1 MKKILLLL
9 PSLIIIALTL
19 AILPQLL
26 SGLSRD
32 EAMPTV
38 TYSSTIPN
46 INIHSSQVSDTVRLM
61 VLSDTH
67 LWMSDEREEPFRE
80 YSARMAGAYHS
91 VKHFQTGAPT
101 TPEESF
107 VATIRLAQSR
117 GADAIAM
124 LGDMVS
130 FPSER
135 GVEWI
140 CEVMDTVSIPYYYTS
155 GNHDWHYEGMEGHRA
170 DLRERWR
177 EERLSPLFQGHDMEA
192 YAVDVKGVRLLLVD
206 DSTYEITPHQVEVV
220 AAEIK
225 SGKPFIMMHHIP
237 FYAPSR
243 PIGYGIGHPEWGA
256 ATDRHYKIERRE
268 QWPAEGHTDVDY
280 TFYDMVTSA
289 PNLLAS
295 IAGHEHTYGVD
306 IINGRPHYTVGANAA
321 GAYYFVTIMP
331 LAQTTPQ
338 R

>member
-9 PSLIIIALTL
+9 PSIAIVAITL

-26 SGLSRD
+26 SGLKRTD
-32 EAMPTV
+32 TAPEV

-46 INIHSSQVSDTVRLM
+46 INIHSELVTDTVRLM

-67 LWMSDEREEPFRE
+67 LWMSDEREDPFRE
-80 YSARMAGAYHS
+80 YSVRMAAAYHS
-91 VKHFQTGAPT
+91 VKHFQTGAQT

-107 VATIRLAQSR
+107 VATIRLAQQR

-124 LGDMVS
+124 LGDIVS

-135 GVEWI
+135 GVEWVQQ
-140 CEVMDTVSIPYYYTS
+140 VMDTVAVPYYYTS
-155 GNHDWHYEGMEGHRA
+155 GNHDWHYEGMEGSRDA
-170 DLRERWR
+170 LREKWR
-177 EERLSPLFQGHDMEA
+177 EERLSPLFQGYDKAA

-206 DSTYEITPHQVEVV
+206 DSTYEITPHQVDV
-220 AAEIK
+220 AAAQIK

-268 QWPAEGHTDVDY
+268 QWPAEGHTEVDY

-331 LAQTTPQ
+331 LVQNASK

>member
-9 PSLIIIALTL
+9 PSVILVALML

-26 SGLSRD
+26 SGLRRG
-32 EAMPTV
+32 EAAPEV

-46 INIHSSQVSDTVRLM
+46 INIHSAMVADTVRLM

-67 LWMSDEREEPFRE
+67 LWMSDEREEPYRE
-80 YSARMAGAYHS
+80 FSARMAGAYHS
-91 VKHFQTGAPT
+91 VKHFQSGAQT

-107 VATIRLAQSR
+107 LSTIRIAQQR

-140 CEVMDTVSIPYYYTS
+140 QQVMDTVSIPYYYTS
-155 GNHDWHYEGMEGHRA
+155 GNHDWHYEGMEGSRS
-170 DLRERWR
+170 DLRGRWR
-177 EERLSPLFQGHDMEA
+177 EERLSALFQGYDMEA

-206 DSTYEITPHQVEVV
+206 DSTYEVTPHQMDV
-220 AAEIK
+220 AAAQIK
-225 SGKPFIMMHHIP
+225 SGKPFIVLHHIP

-256 ATDRHYKIERRE
+256 ATDRHYQIERRE
-268 QWPAEGHTDVDY
+268 QWPEGGHAELDY
-280 TFYDMVTSA
+280 TYYDMVTSA

-331 LAQTTPQ
+331 MP
-338 R
+338 